1 MESDDRA
8 SGGCG
13 VDSFLL
19 SQQGKKSRFKV
30 LPCTATLRNRM
41 PVFCRSATTPRAPA
55 RRPGASRR
63 TASKP
68 TSDDGYVTDTALN
81 DDIRHDTSI
90 FNAVPEN
97 GEPGNAALERRDS
110 GPGASPGRT
119 PAVFPQTPASS
130 RQDPGRF
137 PIFPDDAPTAP
148 DCSRRRPTPR
158 PFPTD
163 CGKLRPAPTAAT
175 APVSFLRTPRSPG
188 PSPANDDAPT
198 VHRLSPAPDAPD
210 VRRPPGPLPRS
221 PRSCSPRP
229 AAFLP
234 PSLVS
239 RQSPAHLRFSARVRG
254 TGKNNTGPAR
264 KRRTGK
270 KQRRSDRRRSRPDRQ
285 QGGT

>member
-63 TASKP
+63 TTSKP

-110 GPGASPGRT
+110 GRVPT
-119 PAVFPQTPASS
+119 
-130 RQDPGRF
+130 DPGVVPTGSRPLSDF
-137 PIFPDDAPTAP
+137 P
-148 DCSRRRPTPR
+148 RRRPDGSRLFPATSDAPSVPHGLRQAPSGPDGCGGSGVFPADTPVPR
-158 PFPTD
+158 PFS
-163 CGKLRPAPTAAT
+163 GK
-175 APVSFLRTPRSPG
+175 
-188 PSPANDDAPT
+188 
-198 VHRLSPAPDAPD
+198 
-210 VRRPPGPLPRS
+210 
-221 PRSCSPRP
+221 
-229 AAFLP
+229 
-234 PSLVS
+234 
-239 RQSPAHLRFSARVRG
+239 
-254 TGKNNTGPAR
+254 
-264 KRRTGK
+264 
-270 KQRRSDRRRSRPDRQ
+270 
-285 QGGT
+285 

>member
-55 RRPGASRR
+55 RRPEASRR
-63 TASKP
+63 TTSKP

-110 GPGASPGRT
+110 GPGARPDSGRVPT
-119 PAVFPQTPASS
+119 
-130 RQDPGRF
+130 DPGVVPTGSRPLSDF
-137 PIFPDDAPTAP
+137 P
-148 DCSRRRPTPR
+148 RRRPDGSRLFPATSDAPSVPHGLRQAPSGPDGCGGSGTFPADTPVPR
-158 PFPTD
+158 PFS
-163 CGKLRPAPTAAT
+163 GK
-175 APVSFLRTPRSPG
+175 
-188 PSPANDDAPT
+188 
-198 VHRLSPAPDAPD
+198 
-210 VRRPPGPLPRS
+210 
-221 PRSCSPRP
+221 
-229 AAFLP
+229 
-234 PSLVS
+234 
-239 RQSPAHLRFSARVRG
+239 
-254 TGKNNTGPAR
+254 
-264 KRRTGK
+264 
-270 KQRRSDRRRSRPDRQ
+270 
-285 QGGT
+285 